1 MILGHRDDKRLAAAI
16 MGGTLL
22 AVLAPLRENWRN
34 PPRDGFPFSYYPMF
48 SFARRKTYRV
58 YHLQAVT
65 ADGRRRPL
73 HYSYGGAGG
82 LNATRRQMRRLARAG
97 RGDEVC
103 AKAARRLERRS
114 REDLGDVV
122 AVELVRGTYRIADYF
137 AGQTEPVREVVYA
150 THAMERDA

>member
-1 MILGHRDDKRLAAAI
+1 VILGHRDDKRLAAAI
-16 MGGTLL
+16 MGGTLV
-22 AVLAPLRENWRN
+22 AVLAPLRENWRK

-65 ADGRRRPL
+65 ADGHRRPL

-82 LNATRRQMRRLARAG
+82 LNATRRQLRRLARAG
-97 RGDEVC
+97 RGQEVC
-103 AKAARRLERRS
+103 AEAARRLRERS
-114 REDLGDVV
+114 FEGLEDVV

-137 AGQTEPVREVVYA
+137 AGQTEPVREVLCA